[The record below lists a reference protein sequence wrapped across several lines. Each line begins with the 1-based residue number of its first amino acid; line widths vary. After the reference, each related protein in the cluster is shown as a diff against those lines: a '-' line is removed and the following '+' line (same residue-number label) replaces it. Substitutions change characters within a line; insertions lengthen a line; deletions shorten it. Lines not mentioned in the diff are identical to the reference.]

1 MSMITLATDLVH
13 PDVGGHDLVLEVH
26 VDELGELEAQPD
38 SEGLCEVGNWSD
50 ETVVVVEQVIIQ
62 SLGMRIALNT

>member
-1 MSMITLATDLVH
+1 MTVSTLVTDLVH
-13 PDVGGHDLVLEVH
+13 PDVGGHHLVLEVH

-38 SEGLCEVGNWSD
+38 GEGLCEVGDWSD

-62 SLGMRIALNT
+62 SLGMRVALNT